1 MIHGHD
7 FKQPN
12 YPAVYFFII
21 TSFLNPYGEIFSM
34 QPKEKLNNEIPC
46 RQLGKLFFGFFTRSQ
61 VTLGQ
66 VFFTFSEYFINIFFC
81 VL

>member
-12 YPAVYFFII
+12 YPAVYLFII
-21 TSFLNPYGEIFSM
+21 KSLLNPRGEILSM
-34 QPKEKLNNEIPC
+34 RPKEKLNNEILW
-46 RQLGKLFFGFFTRSQ
+46 QTAGYAFFCFCTRFQ
-61 VTLGQ
+61 VTLSQ
-66 VFFTFSEYFINIFFC
+66 VVFSFSEYFINIFFC

>member
-21 TSFLNPYGEIFSM
+21 KSLLNPHGEIFSM
-34 QPKEKLNNEIPC
+34 RLEENQIMKFPGRQP
-46 RQLGKLFFGFFTRSQ
+46 GKLFFFCTWSQ
-61 VTLGQ
+61 VTLGE
-66 VFFTFSEYFINIFFC
+66 VIFSFSEYFINIFFC